1 MSIRQTTVA
10 PPVSHDPL
18 SLFGF
23 EGCFPDSLLHLFN
36 GFNAAKVYLAELQ
49 GIPQEVYVAISKSW
63 NHSKALEI
71 HLFVTAG

>member
-1 MSIRQTTVA
+1 MSIRQTSVA

-18 SLFGF
+18 SFFGLQSR
-23 EGCFPDSLLHLFN
+23 FPDSLLHLFN

-49 GIPQEVYVAISKSW
+49 GVPQEVYVAISESR

-71 HLFVTAG
+71 HLSVTAG